1 MMKLYTYEGNYRAWK
16 TLIAGRYNGVEIE
29 VPEFRLHEDNTTEEF
44 LAKNPLGKVP
54 VLETPE
60 GCIFESNAI
69 ARYVARLRRDTSLYG
84 RSFFESALV
93 DQWVDF
99 AANEVEP
106 ARAMWLFP
114 VQGFM
119 QFDQEAYDAARAD
132 MMKALHLLDA
142 RLESCEYLVGAQVT
156 LADIVVVCAL
166 VDLFRL
172 VFDEGV
178 RSEFPSVVRWFSDL
192 VARPQFSA
200 VIGEVTLAPHEQLPP
215 RRHADGRPKKEQQK

>member
-1 MMKLYTYEGNYRAWK
+1 M
-16 TLIAGRYNGVEIE
+16 
-29 VPEFRLHEDNTTEEF
+29 PEFRLHVDNMTEEF
-44 LAKNPLGKVP
+44 LEKNPLGKVP

-84 RSFFESALV
+84 SSFFESALV
-93 DQWVDF
+93 DQWMDY
-99 AANEVEP
+99 AANELEP

-119 QFDQEAYDAARAD
+119 QCDQEAYDAARAD
-132 MMKALHLLDA
+132 MMKALHVLET
-142 RLESCEYLVGAQVT
+142 RLETREFLVGAQVT

-172 VFDEGV
+172 VFDPSV
-178 RSEFPSVVRWFSDL
+178 RSEFPAVVRWFSDL
-192 VARPQFSA
+192 VALPEFAA
-200 VIGEVTLAPHEQLPP
+200 VIGEVTMAEDEQMPPPPPPAHEQQELDSVGAAGQ
-215 RRHADGRPKKEQQK
+215 RESTRPSDTSKQ